1 MSFPLSEERDALL
14 VFALEASL
22 NFLVADM
29 SFLGS
34 FRSVKIQL
42 RNFFVLRPCL

>member
-1 MSFPLSEERDALL
+1 MSFPLSEESKKSEALL

-29 SFLGS
+29 SFLGPL
-34 FRSVKIQL
+34 RSVKI
-42 RNFFVLRPCL
+42 